1 MTGLAETTQLLKGGH
16 SSAKHRVHFCS
27 RCGTLATHPPH
38 AAREPGG
45 RAPRERVCRDCGMGV
60 LLTCAREALDWSNAA
75 FLIVTVDLRVS
86 AVSVSA
92 ESLFGRERDL
102 VGSTLLA
109 AVRSPVGEEELAAQ
123 VARAAAGGREIARI
137 PLTAATRGPDDMRP
151 FTARIASCSPPR
163 GALVAIE
170 PHAPHAY

>member
-1 MTGLAETTQLLKGGH
+1 
-16 SSAKHRVHFCS
+16 
-27 RCGTLATHPPH
+27 
-38 AAREPGG
+38 
-45 RAPRERVCRDCGMGV
+45 MGV

-86 AVSVSA
+86 AVSMSA

-137 PLTAATRGPDDMRP
+137 PLTGATRGPDDMRP